1 VSQIEYNV
9 NWVRKFLGV
18 YAPKN
23 LLIHPVIVV
32 PGWFVPPTRENYPVK
47 VMNAKYLVG
56 FLKDAKRVYT
66 HEELKTVVQRLDDA
80 CRSLEF

>member
-1 VSQIEYNV
+1 M
-9 NWVRKFLGV
+9 
-18 YAPKN
+18 
-23 LLIHPVIVV
+23 IVV

-56 FLKDAKRVYT
+56 YLTDAEAVYT
-66 HEELKTVVQRLDDA
+66 REQLKTVIQRLDDA